1 MELAEAKERKM
12 TVEKLREEKLK
23 AEAVS
28 LGVTVEK
35 LMELREL
42 EEAKLREEKL
52 KAEAK
57 ERKMTVQELKLLKLE
72 EAEA

>member
-1 MELAEAKERKM
+1 MELAEANELKIS
-12 TVEKLREEKLK
+12 VEKFKEEKLK

-57 ERKMTVQELKLLKLE
+57 ERKMIQEQKLLKLE